1 MILSS
6 LFWVHD
12 MIKPDRN
19 FLPCFSLFLSNKMW
33 DHAVC
38 VRACVLERTYTRS
51 GSHRQSGSGVCA
63 NIFDFSEPTKNSPN
77 CSPAAQAALGH
88 ASDCSPF
95 AGIYFGF
102 SAKSPLGSNK
112 RDRRCPNVKRAA
124 TEKVCLVRSRTGRV
138 LQRKKQT
145 KNLGSASRPA
155 AAGGSSL

>member
-1 MILSS
+1 MT
-6 LFWVHD
+6 
-12 MIKPDRN
+12 KPDRH
-19 FLPCFSLFLSNKMW
+19 FLPCSPSFCLIKCASTQR
-33 DHAVC
+33 AC
-38 VRACVLERTYTRS
+38 VRASADAHTEQQPQTDS
-51 GSHRQSGSGVCA
+51 QAGSGVCA

-138 LQRKKQT
+138 PQRKKQT
-145 KNLGSASRPA
+145 KKTSGAHRGQQRRAVA
-155 AAGGSSL
+155 ACSSN